1 MAAVATLL
9 IDNYDSYTFNLF
21 QLLAQVIGEEPVV
34 VRNDELAWDVLAR
47 EPWERIVLSPGPGR
61 PERERDLGICRDALL
76 QGEVPVLGVCLGHQ
90 GLAHVRGAAV
100 VPAAQIVHGLISPV
114 FHCGEGLFSGI
125 PQGFRAVRY
134 HSLVVEPALPPE
146 LEAIAWSDDGT
157 VMAIR
162 DRTGRAWGVQFHPE
176 SIGTEHGEQLISNF
190 VALSPGRS
198 PGARADLPTTVV
210 PRGRAA
216 LRDRATV
223 RVHHRVLDAM
233 PDAESAFAA
242 IFGEQEHAF
251 WLDSSLVDPKLSR
264 CSFMGAAMG
273 PLGAEVRY
281 DVAERRL
288 TVTRAGRSEVLDETV
303 FSYLSRELARLH
315 TVGPELPFDFN
326 GGFVGYLGY
335 ECKADCGAAH
345 AHDAELP
352 DAFLLLADRVLAFD
366 HELGRVHLLALTP
379 ASGGDTG
386 AERWLRE
393 THRTLATLRPLAEPA
408 TADRALAAPSFA
420 LSRERAHHLANVE
433 ACKRLLEA
441 GESYEICL
449 TNRIVLPA
457 VEDTFGL
464 YRILRRVNPAPYAS
478 YLRMREGAVLSSSP
492 ERFLRVRRDRSV
504 ETKPIKGT
512 AARRADPRADDAA
525 RDALLRSPKD
535 RAEHLMIVDLLRNDL
550 GRVSQVGSV
559 YVARLMDVES
569 YEGVHQMVS
578 TIRGL
583 LREDVDLVDCIRA
596 TFPGGSMTGA
606 PKLRTMEILDGLE
619 GSARGVY
626 SGALGY
632 LALDGT
638 ADLSI
643 VIRTIVAMPRA
654 ASIGC
659 GGAIVMLSEAQDEY
673 DEMLLKAQPLLDAV
687 AIATGVAAAPSAAR
701 EPLSGR

>member
-1 MAAVATLL
+1 MATLL

-61 PERERDLGICRDALL
+61 PERERDFGICRDALL
-76 QGEVPVLGVCLGHQ
+76 QAEVPVLGVCLGHQ

-162 DRTGRAWGVQFHPE
+162 DRAGRAWGVQFHPE
-176 SIGTEHGEQLISNF
+176 SIGTEHGERLISNF
-190 VALSPGRS
+190 VALSSGRS
-198 PGARADLPTTVV
+198 PGARADLPITVV
-210 PRGRAA
+210 PRGRGA
-216 LRDRATV
+216 LRDGATV

-264 CSFMGAAMG
+264 CSFMGAALG
-273 PLGAEVRY
+273 SLGAEVRY

-315 TVGPELPFDFN
+315 TVGPQLPFDFN

-335 ECKADCGAAH
+335 ECKADCGAAR

-366 HELGRVHLLALTP
+366 HEQGRVHLLALTP
-379 ASGGDTG
+379 ASGGDGG

-393 THRTLATLRPLAEPA
+393 THRALATLRPLAEPA
-408 TADRALAAPSFA
+408 TADREQAAPSFA

-464 YRILRRVNPAPYAS
+464 YRILRRVNPAPYGS

-632 LALDGT
+632 LALNGT

-643 VIRTIVAMPRA
+643 VIRTIVATPRG

-673 DEMLLKAQPLLDAV
+673 DEMLLKAQPLLEAV
-687 AIATGVAAAPSAAR
+687 AIATGAAAAPSAAR